1 MARSHPT
8 KASEPLFG
16 PNIGPCSLGPEW
28 TRTAGAKPL
37 VTDELTREVLYGWVE
52 KSRATATAT
61 TMTTTTTTTTTLH
74 ALVNLKRPSLRLSP
88 LATAQDH
95 ALEFEYDCDAPKC
108 AVHVH
113 VVLPNAHPDLLF
125 QSVLPGGFNKRLS
138 LDDGPILELDRYHLP
153 PAATPNQPPV
163 SPRPHRF
170 HLTHRSLTG
179 PALPVLDDD
188 SKLSKDHDDGVR
200 LMITLAALD
209 DQATELASPNQQTTF
224 LHVLRLGPTPVE
236 PSDNRPW
243 VVKVVKREA
252 TIGPHTFQLHEIYGL
267 ASSAQIQ
274 PPYHTYPPQAPGPEQ
289 DDPSSE
295 CLLCLSSPR
304 QVVLIPCRH
313 LVACRECA
321 LNMVEFG
328 AGGQIVQ
335 PQQPT
340 VPPPAVVVDSNPES
354 NPEGTDL
361 TSPPPP
367 LQTPNTPTTPA
378 TTNIRRK
385 RKAKG
390 WFCPVCRQPYTSLLR
405 ITTAPPPPPS
415 PPQQQKQQ
423 EQQVDKEQEPNSI
436 EEMQQAGSSGH
447 HSTQQ
452 HGNNNE
458 SNEKSGNGLLGGTF
472 NIRPGFLRGFTSSLR
487 NTSVVP
493 STDVES
499 RAGLGRVGA

>member
-1 MARSHPT
+1 
-8 KASEPLFG
+8 
-16 PNIGPCSLGPEW
+16 
-28 TRTAGAKPL
+28 
-37 VTDELTREVLYGWVE
+37 
-52 KSRATATAT
+52 
-61 TMTTTTTTTTTLH
+61 
-74 ALVNLKRPSLRLSP
+74 
-88 LATAQDH
+88 
-95 ALEFEYDCDAPKC
+95 
-108 AVHVH
+108 
-113 VVLPNAHPDLLF
+113 
-125 QSVLPGGFNKRLS
+125 
-138 LDDGPILELDRYHLP
+138 
-153 PAATPNQPPV
+153 
-163 SPRPHRF
+163 
-170 HLTHRSLTG
+170 
-179 PALPVLDDD
+179 
-188 SKLSKDHDDGVR
+188 
-200 LMITLAALD
+200 
-209 DQATELASPNQQTTF
+209 
-224 LHVLRLGPTPVE
+224 
-236 PSDNRPW
+236 
-243 VVKVVKREA
+243 
-252 TIGPHTFQLHEIYGL
+252 
-267 ASSAQIQ
+267 
-274 PPYHTYPPQAPGPEQ
+274 
-289 DDPSSE
+289 
-295 CLLCLSSPR
+295 
-304 QVVLIPCRH
+304 
-313 LVACRECA
+313 
-321 LNMVEFG
+321 MVEFG

-390 WFCPVCRQPYTSLLR
+390 WFCPVCRQRKCSLLHCIFRFIITHYIAYTSLLR

-458 SNEKSGNGLLGGTF
+458 SNERSGNGLLGGTF